1 MRITDVEAVAI
12 RLPNPAGTYWGA
24 ASWGVGAERPTSSGA
39 PAHERFV
46 PSYDSTLD
54 TVLVRISTDSGLVGF
69 GEAKAPVVP
78 EVTRDIILNLLRDRI
93 FGCDPRDVVAL
104 WDRLYGSMWLRGHR
118 SGFLF
123 EAIAGVDT
131 ALWDLIGKHTGESV
145 SRLLGGRYRDR
156 VPVYASGIPG
166 KVSGVADRSRIET
179 EVRRLRDAGYGGVKI
194 GGGQGV
200 DVDLEAAEIA
210 TTAATKKVRV
220 FFDAA
225 ARYDYGQA
233 ALLADGLARLGI
245 GWLEAP
251 LPAENIDDWVHLR
264 ARSPV
269 PLATDLLV
277 NRWEVLEYLTRAA
290 CDVIQPDVSRAG
302 GLTECRRIADLTTAF
317 GRRVVPHI
325 SIGSVVHVAASIH
338 FASTLPTLEMM
349 EFWIGVNP
357 LNGGDLGDALTPQAG
372 SVPVPEGPGLGVE
385 VDWDRVVTLARP

>member
-1 MRITDVEAVAI
+1 MSITDVEAVAI
-12 RLPNPAGTYWGA
+12 RVPNPAGTYWGA
-24 ASWGVGAERPTSSGA
+24 ASWGAGAEGTLSPGA
-39 PAHERFV
+39 PVHERFV

-54 TVLVRISTDSGLVGF
+54 TVLVRITTDSGLVGF

-78 EVTRDIILNLLRDRI
+78 EVTRDVILGLLRDRV
-93 FGCDPRDVVAL
+93 FGCDPRDVVTL
-104 WDRLYGSMWLRGHR
+104 WDRQYGSMWLRGHR
-118 SGFLF
+118 TGFLL

-166 KVSGVADRSRIET
+166 KLSGASDRTRIED

-200 DVDLEAAEIA
+200 EVDLEAAEIA
-210 TTAATKKVRV
+210 TTAAAKSVRV

-225 ARYDYGQA
+225 ARYDYSQA
-233 ALLADGLARLGI
+233 APLADGLARLGI

-251 LPAENIDDWVHLR
+251 MPAENIDDWVHLR
-264 ARSPV
+264 ARAAL

-277 NRWEVLEYLTRAA
+277 NRWEVLEYLTRSA

-338 FASTLPTLEMM
+338 YASTLPTLEMM
-349 EFWIGVNP
+349 EFWIGENP
-357 LNGGDLGDALTPQAG
+357 LNGGDLGAALRPEAG
-372 SVPVPEGPGLGVE
+372 YVPVPEGPGLGIDI
-385 VDWDRVVTLARP
+385 DWDRVRALAQP